1 MNAQALLSYFTFS
14 GWQSESKKKA
24 KDFPPEAYSYDDPID
39 KDVVAA
45 IQTEANKKL
54 DVQTW
59 TIIERIGD
67 GSKR

>member
-45 IQTEANKKL
+45 IQAEANKKL
-54 DVQTW
+54 EDQDW
-59 TIIERIGD
+59 TVIERIGD
-67 GSKR
+67 DVQR